1 MGRKK
6 RLAIAG
12 LGLAGFTL
20 AGLEW
25 ALGWPTGGVGV
36 AAVVVATAWGV
47 SEVVGGGD

>member
-6 RLAIAG
+6 RWAVAA
-12 LGLAGFTL
+12 LGLVGFGL

-47 SEVVGGGD
+47 SEVMRD